1 MTAPAPGQLPLTLP
15 VRAARGRDAF
25 FETDANTAALSVLD
39 NWRGWP
45 LGRMALVGPKGSG
58 KTHMLHVWAEETGA
72 VVLSPDDLADA
83 DVPALALSGA
93 VAVDDADRI
102 AKLARPAVAEIT
114 LFHLY
119 NLLGQEGGAL
129 LLSGRTPPS
138 RWKAGL
144 PDLKSRLSSLSF
156 ARIGR
161 PDDVLVQAVVVKLFA
176 DRQVMVRAT
185 VPPLLALHLGRD
197 LAALERAVDDID
209 RFAMARRREVT
220 ASLTREALDAGAGLT
235 RPRQKNVTRTE

>member
-1 MTAPAPGQLPLTLP
+1 MTAPGQLPLTLP

-25 FETDANTAALSVLD
+25 FETPANARALAMLD
-39 NWRGWP
+39 DWRGWP
-45 LGRMALVGPKGSG
+45 QGRMALIGPSGSG

-72 VVLSPDDLADA
+72 VVLRPEDLEDA
-83 DVPALALSGA
+83 DVPGLALSGA
-93 VAVDDADRI
+93 VAIDDADRI
-102 AKLARPAVAEIT
+102 ARLDRPQVAEVT

-144 PDLKSRLSSLSF
+144 PDLKSRLGALSF
-156 ARIGR
+156 ARLGR
-161 PDDVLVQAVVVKLFA
+161 PDDLLVQAVVVKLFA

-197 LAALERAVDDID
+197 LAALERAVADID
-209 RFAMARRREVT
+209 RFALARRREVT
-220 ASLTREALDAGAGLT
+220 ATLAREALDAGAGAAPG
-235 RPRQKNVTRTE
+235 RKKNVTRSE